1 MIFKLSTLLA
11 IKSGTVTLAFRK
23 WKKPAVQKGSR
34 IRTEM
39 AVIEVSGITEIDSE
53 QITNDDAVNAGFKDL
68 EQLLKA
74 INSVGEGKVYKIEV
88 RYYSEDPRI
97 ALRQNTDVSE
107 KDLDNIKRRLERLDR
122 SSKEGAWTAAV
133 LMMIKDNPRLRA
145 ADLAS
150 KMNQEKDA
158 LKINIRKLKN
168 LGLTISHD
176 VGYSLSPL
184 GEIVLKSNRVIR

>member
-1 MIFKLSTLLA
+1 MIFKLSTLQG
-11 IKSGTVTLAFRK
+11 IKSGIITLAFRK

-39 AVIEVSGITEIDSE
+39 AVVEISGITEIDQE
-53 QITNDDAVNAGFKDL
+53 EITEDDAVNAGFKDL

-74 INSVGEGKVYKIEV
+74 INSVKEGKIYKIEV

-97 ALRQNTDVSE
+97 ALRQNTEVSDKE
-107 KDLDNIKRRLERLDR
+107 LENIKRKLEQLDR
-122 SSKEGAWTAAV
+122 YSKEGVWTLAV
-133 LMMIKDNPRLRA
+133 LKIIRNNPRLRA
-145 ADLAS
+145 GDLAE
-150 KMNQEKDA
+150 MMHMEKDP
-158 LKINIRKLKN
+158 LKLNIRKLKN

-184 GEIVLKSNRVIR
+184 GELVLKKSNW